1 MVTIFYIAPKYESI
15 HINRAPK
22 WVQLR
27 VLAERKWI
35 QSRQSAIPEP
45 RFQARR
51 CVRPASQRGF
61 VGRLV
66 RLVSSLARW
75 IGHLLERRRGRLALL
90 EMTDDQLKDIGI
102 SRCDAHREGI
112 RRFWE

>member
-1 MVTIFYIAPKYESI
+1 MDTIATIRHS
-15 HINRAPK
+15 RAAVPGEA
-22 WVQLR
+22 L
-27 VLAERKWI
+27 
-35 QSRQSAIPEP
+35 
-45 RFQARR
+45 
-51 CVRPASQRGF
+51 RPAGQRGF

>member
-1 MVTIFYIAPKYESI
+1 MDTIATIRHS
-15 HINRAPK
+15 RAAVPGEA
-22 WVQLR
+22 L
-27 VLAERKWI
+27 
-35 QSRQSAIPEP
+35 
-45 RFQARR
+45 
-51 CVRPASQRGF
+51 RPAGQRGF
-61 VGRLV
+61 VGSLV

>member
-1 MVTIFYIAPKYESI
+1 MDTIATIRHP
-15 HINRAPK
+15 RAAFPGE
-22 WVQLR
+22 
-27 VLAERKWI
+27 A
-35 QSRQSAIPEP
+35 
-45 RFQARR
+45 
-51 CVRPASQRGF
+51 VRPSGLRGF

-66 RLVSSLARW
+66 RLANSLARW

-112 RRFWE
+112 RRFWD